1 MTITK
6 NNWFV
11 LALALGLGGSPL
23 GCGDE
28 ATIVAP
34 EPPSGA
40 AGSPSGSAGTG
51 GTSGEGS
58 AGTSAG
64 GTAGGSN
71 TACVEEPTTPAD
83 FLVRC
88 TDSACRPFDNTS
100 RLGLFR
106 AGEPLPEV
114 P

>member
-1 MTITK
+1 MTHTK
-6 NNWFV
+6 NNWIL
-11 LALALGLGGSPL
+11 LALVLGFGAAPI

-34 EPPSGA
+34 EPPTGA
-40 AGSPSGSAGTG
+40 AGTSTGSG
-51 GTSGEGS
+51 GTSGDGS
-58 AGTSAG
+58 G
-64 GTAGGSN
+64 GTGNA
-71 TACVEEPTTPAD
+71 ACVEDPVTPAD

-88 TDSACRPFDNTS
+88 TDSACRPFDNAD